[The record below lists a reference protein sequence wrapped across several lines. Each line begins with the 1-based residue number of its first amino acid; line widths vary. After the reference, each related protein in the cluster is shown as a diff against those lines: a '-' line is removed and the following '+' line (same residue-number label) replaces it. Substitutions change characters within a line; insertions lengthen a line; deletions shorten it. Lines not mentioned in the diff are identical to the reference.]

1 MDSIKITGT
10 KWYVDIEYKGNI
22 ARFDGEM
29 CVDGFYATASSLS
42 WIKRSR
48 EISADDFPK
57 LIDAVMQQN
66 KKILLKCIFAMMTVV
81 STNDLGKGGFLWQR
95 FTFLIGVWPS
105 W

>member
-10 KWYVDIEYKGNI
+10 KWYVDIEYKGSI

-42 WIKRSR
+42 WIKFSR
-48 EISADDFPK
+48 EIDFPE

-66 KKILLKCIFAMMTVV
+66 TKNTFKVYFC
-81 STNDLGKGGFLWQR
+81 NDDGSEYK
-95 FTFLIGVWPS
+95 
-105 W
+105 